1 MDTIKKI
8 CLMAFSLA
16 LVSIS
21 LNAQDS
27 KLTAA
32 FRKSYTHEAAG
43 EYSRAVES
51 LKQAYDENNYYVNL
65 RLGWLNYMGG
75 AFTESAAFYQK
86 ALRLMP
92 LSTEARLGLV
102 LPLSALGNWEQVI
115 AQYIEILKYDPG
127 NSTANYRLGA
137 IYYNRSEYQK
147 AHKHLETVVNHYP
160 FDYDALILSAWN
172 NLKMGKLQEAKVLF
186 NNALLYKPDDESA
199 KEGLG
204 LIK

>member
-1 MDTIKKI
+1 MDALKKLI
-8 CLMAFSLA
+8 ILAFVMLMPWLN
-16 LVSIS
+16 IS
-21 LNAQDS
+21 AQDS
-27 KLTAA
+27 KTAAA
-32 FRKSYTHEAAG
+32 FRKSYFHETAG
-43 EYSRAVES
+43 EYAKAVES
-51 LKQAYDENNYYVNL
+51 LKQVYDENNYYVNL

-86 ALRLMP
+86 AIRLMP
-92 LSTEARLGLV
+92 LSIEARLGLV

-115 AQYIEILKYDPG
+115 AQYSEILKYDPG

-147 AHKHLETVVNHYP
+147 AYKHLETVVNHYP
-160 FDYDALILSAWN
+160 FDYDALILFAWN

>member
-1 MDTIKKI
+1 M
-8 CLMAFSLA
+8 
-16 LVSIS
+16 
-21 LNAQDS
+21 
-27 KLTAA
+27 
-32 FRKSYTHEAAG
+32 
-43 EYSRAVES
+43 
-51 LKQAYDENNYYVNL
+51 NL

-86 ALRLMP
+86 AIRLMP

-115 AQYIEILKYDPG
+115 AQYNEILKYDPA
-127 NSTANYRLGA
+127 NSTVNYRLGA
-137 IYYNRSEYQK
+137 IYYNRAEYRT
-147 AHKHLETVVNHYP
+147 AFRYLEKVVNHYP
-160 FDYDALILSAWN
+160 FDYDSLLLFAWT

-186 NNALLYKPDDESA
+186 NNTLLYKPDDESA

>member
-1 MDTIKKI
+1 MDFLKKRY
-8 CLMAFSLA
+8 LMAFGLILA
-16 LVSIS
+16 TLG
-21 LNAQDS
+21 LYAQDS

-43 EYSRAVES
+43 EYTRAVES

-86 ALRLMP
+86 AIRLMP

-115 AQYIEILKYDPG
+115 AQYNEILKYDPA
-127 NSTANYRLGA
+127 NSTVNYRLGA
-137 IYYNRSEYQK
+137 IYYNRAEYRT
-147 AHKHLETVVNHYP
+147 AFRYLEKVVNHYP
-160 FDYDALILSAWN
+160 FDYDSLLLFAWT

-186 NNALLYKPDDESA
+186 NNTLLYKPDDESA